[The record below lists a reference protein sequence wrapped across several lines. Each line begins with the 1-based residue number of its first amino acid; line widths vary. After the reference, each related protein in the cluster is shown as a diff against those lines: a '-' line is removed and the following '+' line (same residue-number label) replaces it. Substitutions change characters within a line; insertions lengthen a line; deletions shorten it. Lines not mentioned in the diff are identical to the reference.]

1 MYSALITMKLR
12 QERYE
17 QEHVAPNGA
26 CLLVQREVYQ
36 HNAPKALEFE
46 TALLPRFLK
55 A

>member
-1 MYSALITMKLR
+1 MKLR
-12 QERYE
+12 QERHE

-26 CLLVQREVYQ
+26 CLLVRTDVYK

-46 TALLPRFLK
+46 TDLLPRFLK